1 MRRERRNRQV
11 STRGTR
17 GGGGSLKTMHEG
29 GVAASEEAAV
39 QIHVEEREDLR
50 EGEDEVP
57 SVVLGGP
64 TRWVDFSSS

>member
-1 MRRERRNRQV
+1 
-11 STRGTR
+11 
-17 GGGGSLKTMHEG
+17 MHEG